1 MTQEEKDLPLK
12 DSCARLPYNP
22 FCDIGIGHPV
32 PMKRILVDKV
42 DGVLLDFYDNGKN
55 YQLYLSEVKPYLR
68 PMSSMTEEE
77 VNEYNQYWEKDRD
90 DIMIVGKHFEEMY
103 KSKKFTLYM
112 HPVVPM
118 YRHIL
123 WLLENHF
130 DFMGLIP
137 KGLAIEVTKEN
148 NPYK

>member
-1 MTQEEKDLPLK
+1 MTKEEKELLLKYLCAALPYGVFV
-12 DSCARLPYNP
+12 SCAEGTVMGVHWN
-22 FCDIGIGHPV
+22 
-32 PMKRILVDKV
+32 KV
-42 DGVLLDFYDNGKN
+42 KLDASLLFEFQDNDA
-55 YQLYLSEVKPYLR
+55 LSNVKPYLR
-68 PMSSMTEEE
+68 PMDSMTEEE
-77 VNEYNQYWEKDRD
+77 VNEYNQCWEKDRD
-90 DIMIVGKHFEEMY
+90 DIMIIGKHFEEMY

-123 WLLENHF
+123 WLLKNHF

-148 NPYK
+148 NPYERID